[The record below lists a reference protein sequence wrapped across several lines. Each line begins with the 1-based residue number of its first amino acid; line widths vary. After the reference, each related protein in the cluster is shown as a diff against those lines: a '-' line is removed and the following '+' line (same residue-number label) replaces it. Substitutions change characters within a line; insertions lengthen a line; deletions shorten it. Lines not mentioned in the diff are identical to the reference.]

1 MGFGALA
8 SQRSSFIQ
16 DVAPDK
22 EQLVRLGPGHCP
34 FRTFTSARPRA
45 RLALVPC
52 GAVVGE
58 NRTADWAICSL
69 EWRTP
74 EEDKS
79 REAAMVGRLIQV
91 AQSAYQYPLIFKQLW
106 HTPRVQAPNQEIVY
120 RDLKR
125 FTYLQIRDRIG
136 RLASA
141 LSKAGV
147 VPGDTVGVLD
157 WDSNRFLEAF
167 FAIPMMGAVLQTVN
181 VRLSPEQIAY
191 TIDHAGASTLL
202 VNDEF
207 VGLLEGLKAQLP
219 KVKRLIVMSDRPAP
233 QTGSLSF
240 IGEYESLLA
249 AASPDYDFPDFD
261 ENTQATTFYTTGTTG
276 LPKGVYYSHRQ
287 LMLHTICGL
296 ALFGMAG
303 TQGRFSRD
311 DVYMP
316 ITPMF
321 HVHAWGFPW
330 SATLAGVK
338 QVYPGRYDPALLVKL
353 IKEEGVTFTH
363 GVPTILQMLLDAAA
377 KANVELEGLKMVIGG
392 SALPKALAK
401 RALAAGIDIFA
412 GYGMS
417 ETGPLAAVCHVRSKD
432 LTGDPEGEVEFRAR
446 AGVAAPLVDLRIVD
460 PDMNSVPHDGKSAG
474 EIVLRAPWLTQGYF
488 NNPEGSEQL
497 WAGGYLHTSD
507 IAVVDANGYVHIT
520 DRIKDVIKTGGEWV
534 SSLQIEDLISQCA
547 GVAEAAVI
555 GVKDDRWGERPLA
568 IVVKRASDA
577 SSVSEAVIK
586 DHLKAFADQGV
597 ISKYGIPEKILFVD
611 SIPKT
616 SVGKIS
622 KKELREKYGGI

>member
-1 MGFGALA
+1 
-8 SQRSSFIQ
+8 
-16 DVAPDK
+16 
-22 EQLVRLGPGHCP
+22 
-34 FRTFTSARPRA
+34 
-45 RLALVPC
+45 
-52 GAVVGE
+52 
-58 NRTADWAICSL
+58 
-69 EWRTP
+69 
-74 EEDKS
+74 
-79 REAAMVGRLIQV
+79 MVGRLIQTTK
-91 AQSAYQYPLIFKQLW
+91 SAYQYPLIFKQLW
-106 HTPRVQAPNQEIVY
+106 HTPRVQAPDQEIVY

-125 FTYLQIRDRIG
+125 FTYLHIKDRIG

-141 LSKAGV
+141 LSDAGV

-157 WDSNRFLEAF
+157 WDSHRFLEAF

-181 VRLSPEQIAY
+181 VRLSPEQIVY

-207 VGLLEGLKAQLP
+207 VGLLEGLKALLP
-219 KVKRLIVMSDRPAP
+219 KVKRLIVMSDRSAP

-240 IGEYESLLA
+240 VGEYESLLA
-249 AASPDYDFPDFD
+249 VATPDYDFPDFD

-287 LMLHTICGL
+287 LVLHSICGL

-321 HVHAWGFPW
+321 HVHAWGFLW

-338 QVYPGRYDPALLVKL
+338 QVYPGRYEPAMLIKL
-353 IKEEGVTFTH
+353 IKSEGVTFTH
-363 GVPTILQMLLDAAA
+363 GVPTILQMLLNAAAAA
-377 KANVELEGLKMVIGG
+377 KVDLKGLKMVIGG

-417 ETGPLAAVCHVRSKD
+417 ETGPLAAVSHVRSKD
-432 LTGDPEGEVEFRAR
+432 LTGDPDGEVEFRAR
-446 AGVAAPLVDLRIVD
+446 AGIAGPLVDLRIVD
-460 PDMNSVPHDGKSAG
+460 ADMNDVPHDGKSAG

-507 IAVVDANGYVHIT
+507 IAVVDANGSVHIT

-555 GVKDDRWGERPLA
+555 GVKDDKWGERPLA
-568 IVVKRASDA
+568 LVVKRVSDA
-577 SSVSEAVIK
+577 NGVSDAVIK
-586 DHLKAFADQGV
+586 NHLKMFADKGI
-597 ISKYGIPEKILFVD
+597 ISKYGIPEKVLFID

-616 SVGKIS
+616 SVGKIN
-622 KKELREKYGGI
+622 KKELRERYG

>member
-1 MGFGALA
+1 
-8 SQRSSFIQ
+8 
-16 DVAPDK
+16 
-22 EQLVRLGPGHCP
+22 
-34 FRTFTSARPRA
+34 
-45 RLALVPC
+45 
-52 GAVVGE
+52 
-58 NRTADWAICSL
+58 
-69 EWRTP
+69 
-74 EEDKS
+74 
-79 REAAMVGRLIQV
+79 MVGRLIEV
-91 AQSAYQYPLIFKQLW
+91 TKSAYQYPLIFKQLW
-106 HTPRVQAPNQEIVY
+106 HTPRVQTPDQEIVY

-125 FTYLQIRDRIG
+125 FTYLQIRERIG

-141 LSKAGV
+141 LSNAGV

-157 WDSNRFLEAF
+157 WDSHRFLEAF

-181 VRLSPEQIAY
+181 VRLSPEQVAY

-207 VGLLEGLKAQLP
+207 VGLVEGLKAQLP
-219 KVKRLIVMSDRPAP
+219 KVKRLIVMSDRAAP
-233 QTGSLSF
+233 QTGNLSF
-240 IGEYESLLA
+240 VGEYESLLA
-249 AASPDYDFPDFD
+249 DAAPDYDFPDFD

-287 LMLHTICGL
+287 LVLHSICGL

-303 TQGRFSRD
+303 AQGRFSRD

-338 QVYPGRYDPALLVKL
+338 QVYPGRYEPAMLVKL
-353 IKEEGVTFTH
+353 IKTEGVTFTH

-377 KANVELEGLKMVIGG
+377 AENVDLKGLKMVIGG

-417 ETGPLAAVCHVRSKD
+417 ETGPLAAVSHVRSKD
-432 LTGDPEGEVEFRAR
+432 LTGDPDGEVEFRAK
-446 AGVAAPLVDLRIVD
+446 AGIAGPLVELRIVD
-460 PDMNSVPHDGKSAG
+460 TDMNSVPHDGKSPG

-488 NNPEGSEQL
+488 NNPEGSEEL

-507 IAVVDANGYVHIT
+507 IAVIDANGSVHIT

-534 SSLQIEDLISQCA
+534 SSLQIEDLIAQCA

-555 GVKDDRWGERPLA
+555 GVKDDKWGERPLA
-568 IVVKRASDA
+568 LVVKRTSEANGLSD
-577 SSVSEAVIK
+577 AVIK
-586 DHLKAFADQGV
+586 DHLKAFADKGV
-597 ISKYGIPEKILFVD
+597 ISKYGIPQKVLFID
-611 SIPKT
+611 SIPRT
-616 SVGKIS
+616 SVGKVN
-622 KKELREKYGGI
+622 KKELRERYGDV

>member
-1 MGFGALA
+1 
-8 SQRSSFIQ
+8 
-16 DVAPDK
+16 
-22 EQLVRLGPGHCP
+22 
-34 FRTFTSARPRA
+34 
-45 RLALVPC
+45 
-52 GAVVGE
+52 
-58 NRTADWAICSL
+58 
-69 EWRTP
+69 
-74 EEDKS
+74 
-79 REAAMVGRLIQV
+79 MVGRLIQV
-91 AQSAYQYPLIFKQLW
+91 ANSAYQYPLIFKQLW
-106 HTPRVQAPNQEIVY
+106 HTPRLQAQDQEVVY

-125 FTYLQIRDRIG
+125 FTYSQIRDRIG

-141 LSKAGV
+141 LSKVGV
-147 VPGDTVGVLD
+147 TPGDTVGVLD

-207 VGLLEGLKAQLP
+207 VELLEGLKAQLP
-219 KVKRLIVMSDRPAP
+219 KVKRLIVMSDRTTP
-233 QTGSLSF
+233 QTGNLPF

-276 LPKGVYYSHRQ
+276 QPKGVYYSHRQ
-287 LMLHTICGL
+287 LVLHSICGL
-296 ALFGMAG
+296 ALFGIAG
-303 TQGRFSRD
+303 MQGRFSRD

-338 QVYPGRYDPALLVKL
+338 QVYPGRYDPALLIKL
-353 IKEEGVTFTH
+353 IKSEGVTFTH
-363 GVPTILQMLLDAAA
+363 GVPTILQMLLNAAA
-377 KANVELEGLKMVIGG
+377 AANVDLSGLKMVIGG

-401 RALAAGIDIFA
+401 QALAAGIDIFA

-417 ETGPLAAVCHVRSKD
+417 ETGPLAAVSHVRSKD
-432 LTGDPEGEVEFRAR
+432 LSGGLDGEVEFRTK
-446 AGVAAPLVDLRIVD
+446 AGMAGPLVDLRIVD
-460 PDMNSVPHDGKSAG
+460 PDMKDVPHDGKSAG
-474 EIVLRAPWLTQGYF
+474 EIVLRAPWLTQGYY
-488 NNPEGSEQL
+488 NNPETSEQL

-507 IAVVDANGYVHIT
+507 VAVVSPDGYVHIT

-534 SSLQIEDLISQCA
+534 SSLQIEDLISQCP

-555 GVKDDRWGERPLA
+555 GVKDDKWGERPLA
-568 IVVKRASDA
+568 LVVKKAGGADPLTDA
-577 SSVSEAVIK
+577 AIK
-586 DHLKAFADQGV
+586 THLKVFSDKGV
-597 ISKYGIPEKILFVD
+597 ISRYGIPERILFID
-611 SIPKT
+611 QIPKT
-616 SVGKIS
+616 SVGKFD
-622 KKELREKYGGI
+622 KKTLRDRYGDM

>member
-1 MGFGALA
+1 
-8 SQRSSFIQ
+8 
-16 DVAPDK
+16 
-22 EQLVRLGPGHCP
+22 
-34 FRTFTSARPRA
+34 
-45 RLALVPC
+45 
-52 GAVVGE
+52 
-58 NRTADWAICSL
+58 
-69 EWRTP
+69 
-74 EEDKS
+74 
-79 REAAMVGRLIQV
+79 MVGRLIQT
-91 AQSAYQYPLIFKQLW
+91 AKSAYQYPLIFKQLW
-106 HTPRVQAPNQEIVY
+106 HTPRVQAHGQEIVY

-125 FTYLQIRDRIG
+125 FTYLEIRERIG

-147 VPGDTVGVLD
+147 VPGDTVGVLE
-157 WDSNRFLEAF
+157 WDSHRFFEAF

-181 VRLSPEQIAY
+181 VRLSPEQVAY

-202 VNDEF
+202 VNEEF
-207 VGLLEGLKAQLP
+207 VGLLEGLKAQVP
-219 KVKRLIVMSDRPAP
+219 KVKRLIVMSDRPSP

-287 LMLHTICGL
+287 LVLHTICGL

-303 TQGRFSRD
+303 LHGRFSRD

-338 QVYPGRYDPALLVKL
+338 QVYPGRYEPAMLVKL
-353 IKEEGVTFTH
+353 IKNEGVTFTH
-363 GVPTILQMLLDAAA
+363 GVPTILQMLLNAAA
-377 KANVELEGLKMVIGG
+377 AENVDLKGLKMVIGG

-401 RALAAGIDIFA
+401 RALEAGIDIFA

-417 ETGPLAAVCHVRSKD
+417 ETGPLAAVSHVRSKD
-432 LTGDPEGEVEFRAR
+432 LTGDPDSEVEFRAK
-446 AGVAAPLVDLRIVD
+446 AGIAGPLVDLRIVD
-460 PDMNSVPHDGKSAG
+460 PDMKNIPHDGKSAG

-507 IAVVDANGYVHIT
+507 IAVVDPNGYVHIT

-555 GVKDDRWGERPLA
+555 GVKDDKWGERPLA
-568 IVVKRASDA
+568 LVVKRPSDVNG
-577 SSVSEAVIK
+577 VSEAVIK
-586 DHLKAFADQGV
+586 DHLKGYADKGI
-597 ISKYGIPEKILFVD
+597 ISKYGIPEKILFID
-611 SIPKT
+611 RIPKT
-616 SVGKIS
+616 SVGKIN
-622 KKELREKYGGI
+622 KKELRERYGDT

>member
-1 MGFGALA
+1 
-8 SQRSSFIQ
+8 
-16 DVAPDK
+16 
-22 EQLVRLGPGHCP
+22 
-34 FRTFTSARPRA
+34 
-45 RLALVPC
+45 
-52 GAVVGE
+52 
-58 NRTADWAICSL
+58 
-69 EWRTP
+69 
-74 EEDKS
+74 
-79 REAAMVGRLIQV
+79 MVGRLIQS

-106 HTPRVQAPNQEIVY
+106 HTPRVQAPDQEIVY
-120 RDLKR
+120 RDLRR
-125 FTYLQIRDRIG
+125 FTYRQIKERIG

-141 LSKAGV
+141 LAKAGV
-147 VPGDTVGVLD
+147 ESGDTVGVLD
-157 WDSNRFLEAF
+157 WDSHRFLEAF

-207 VGLLEGLKAQLP
+207 VGLLEGLKSQLP

-233 QTGSLSF
+233 QTGGLSF

-287 LMLHTICGL
+287 LVLHSLSGL

-338 QVYPGRYDPALLVKL
+338 QVYPGRYEAAMLIKL
-353 IKEEGVTFTH
+353 IKSEGVTFTH

-377 KANVELEGLKMVIGG
+377 KANVDLNGLKMVIGG
-392 SALPKALAK
+392 SALPKALA
-401 RALAAGIDIFA
+401 RQALAAGIDIFA

-417 ETGPLAAVCHVRSKD
+417 ETGPLAAVSHVRSKD
-432 LTGDPEGEVEFRAR
+432 LTSDADGEVDFRTR
-446 AGVAAPLVDLRIVD
+446 AGMAAPLVDLRIVD
-460 PDMNSVPHDGKSAG
+460 TDMKDVPHDGKSAG
-474 EIVLRAPWLTQGYF
+474 EIVMRAPWLTQGYF
-488 NNPEGSEQL
+488 DNPETSEQL
-497 WAGGYLHTSD
+497 WAGGYLHTGD
-507 IAVVDANGYVHIT
+507 IAVVGPDGYVHIT
-520 DRIKDVIKTGGEWV
+520 DRMKDVIKTGGEWV

-555 GVKDDRWGERPLA
+555 GVKDDKWGERPLA
-568 IVVKRASDA
+568 LVVKRADSSGA
-577 SSVSEAVIK
+577 SETAIK
-586 DHLKAFADQGV
+586 DHLKGFADRGI
-597 ISKYGIPEKILFVD
+597 ISKYGIPEKIIFID
-611 SIPKT
+611 RIPKT
-616 SVGKIS
+616 SVGKIN
-622 KKELREKYGGI
+622 KKELRERYGTM

>member
-1 MGFGALA
+1 
-8 SQRSSFIQ
+8 
-16 DVAPDK
+16 
-22 EQLVRLGPGHCP
+22 
-34 FRTFTSARPRA
+34 
-45 RLALVPC
+45 
-52 GAVVGE
+52 
-58 NRTADWAICSL
+58 
-69 EWRTP
+69 
-74 EEDKS
+74 
-79 REAAMVGRLIQV
+79 MVGRLIQS
-91 AQSAYQYPLIFKQLW
+91 AKSAYQYPLIFKQLW
-106 HTPRVQAPNQEIVY
+106 HTPRVQAPDQEIVY

-125 FTYLQIRDRIG
+125 FTYLQTRERIG

-141 LSKAGV
+141 LSKMGV

-157 WDSNRFLEAF
+157 WDSHRFLEAF

-181 VRLSPEQIAY
+181 VRLSHEQIAY
-191 TIDHAGASTLL
+191 TIDHAGASALL

-207 VGLLEGLKAQLP
+207 VGLLEGIRSRLP
-219 KVKRLIVMSDRPAP
+219 KVKRLIVMSDRSLP

-249 AASPDYDFPDFD
+249 AASPDHDFPDFD

-276 LPKGVYYSHRQ
+276 QPKGVYYSHRQ
-287 LMLHTICGL
+287 LVLHSICGL

-303 TQGRFSRD
+303 LHGRFSRD

-338 QVYPGRYDPALLVKL
+338 QVYPGRYEPAMLVKL
-353 IKEEGVTFTH
+353 IKSEGVTFTH

-377 KANVELEGLKMVIGG
+377 AAKADLKGLKMVIGG

-401 RALAAGIDIFA
+401 RALEAGIDIFA

-417 ETGPLAAVCHVRSKD
+417 ETGPLAAVSHVRTRD
-432 LTGDPEGEVEFRAR
+432 LSGDPDGEVEFRAK
-446 AGVAAPLVDLRIVD
+446 AGIAGPLVDLRIVD
-460 PDMNSVPHDGKSAG
+460 PDMKSVPHDGKSAG

-507 IAVVDANGYVHIT
+507 IATVDANGYVHIT

-534 SSLQIEDLISQCA
+534 SSLQIEDLISQCE
-547 GVAEAAVI
+547 GVAEVAVI
-555 GVKDDRWGERPLA
+555 GIKDDRWGERPLA
-568 IVVKRASDA
+568 LVVKRASDA
-577 SSVSEAVIK
+577 NGVSDAVIK
-586 DHLKAFADQGV
+586 NHLKTFADQGI
-597 ISKYGIPEKILFVD
+597 ISKYGIPEKILFID
-611 SIPKT
+611 GIPKT
-616 SVGKIS
+616 SVGKIN
-622 KKELREKYGGI
+622 KKELRERYGDI

>member
-1 MGFGALA
+1 
-8 SQRSSFIQ
+8 
-16 DVAPDK
+16 
-22 EQLVRLGPGHCP
+22 
-34 FRTFTSARPRA
+34 
-45 RLALVPC
+45 
-52 GAVVGE
+52 
-58 NRTADWAICSL
+58 
-69 EWRTP
+69 
-74 EEDKS
+74 
-79 REAAMVGRLIQV
+79 MVGRLIQT
-91 AQSAYQYPLIFKQLW
+91 AKSAYQYPLIFKQLW
-106 HTPRVQAPNQEIVY
+106 HTPRVQAPDQEIVY

-125 FTYLQIRDRIG
+125 FTYRQTRERIG

-147 VPGDTVGVLD
+147 EPGDTVGVLE
-157 WDSNRFLEAF
+157 WDSHRFLEAF
-167 FAIPMMGAVLQTVN
+167 FAIPMMAAVLQTVN

-191 TIDHAGASTLL
+191 TINHAGASTLL

-207 VGLLEGLKAQLP
+207 VGLLEGMKGQLP
-219 KVKRLIVMSDRPAP
+219 NVKRMIVMSDRPAP

-240 IGEYESLLA
+240 VGEYESLLA

-276 LPKGVYYSHRQ
+276 LPKGVFYSHRQ
-287 LMLHTICGL
+287 LVLHSIAGL

-303 TQGRFSRD
+303 SQGRFSRD

-330 SATLAGVK
+330 SATLAGTK
-338 QVYPGRYDPALLVKL
+338 QVYPGRYEPAMLVKL
-353 IKEEGVTFTH
+353 IKSEGVTFTH
-363 GVPTILQMLLDAAA
+363 GVPTILQMLLNAAAAA
-377 KANVELEGLKMVIGG
+377 KVDLHGLKMVIGG

-401 RALAAGIDIFA
+401 QALAAGIDIFA

-417 ETGPLAAVCHVRSKD
+417 ETGPLAAVSHVSSRD
-432 LTGDPEGEVEFRAR
+432 LSGDPDGEVEFRTR
-446 AGVAAPLVDLRIVD
+446 AGIAGPLVDLRIVD
-460 PDMNSVPHDGKSAG
+460 PDMKDIPHDGKSAG
-474 EIVLRAPWLTQGYF
+474 EIVIRAPWLTQGYY

-507 IAVVDANGYVHIT
+507 IAVISPGGHVHIT

-555 GVKDDRWGERPLA
+555 GVKDDKWGERPLA
-568 IVVKRASDA
+568 LVVKKPSGADGLNDA
-577 SSVSEAVIK
+577 AIK
-586 DHLKAFADQGV
+586 DHLKQFADQGV
-597 ISKYGIPEKILFVD
+597 ISKYGIPGTILFID

-616 SVGKIS
+616 SVGKIN
-622 KKELREKYGGI
+622 KKELREQYGDM